1 MSLTASSAAPVTP
14 SPARVPLL
22 PFGSL
27 WKHRD
32 LIRQFAWR
40 YIEQRHRGSLLGM
53 VWMVLTPLLMLGLYT
68 FVFGF
73 VFGGSFGISPN
84 ETPIDYAMAI
94 FVGLVAFHFL
104 AEVLSTSSALIVA
117 NPNFVKKVVF
127 PLEILPAAAVV
138 ASAVTAG
145 VSLVL
150 ALIGVA
156 IFGPGVTLAWFQMLL
171 ILPALGLFALGCSW
185 FLAAFGVFVRDTT
198 AVMPFLVQIILYISG
213 IFYPLSKI
221 PGWAW
226 EYLRFNPLLHVVN
239 LLRQALLWHQPLN
252 PWHMTYIWAFGLLS
266 CVLGYALFVRAKPAF
281 ADVI

>member
-1 MSLTASSAAPVTP
+1 
-14 SPARVPLL
+14 
-22 PFGSL
+22 
-27 WKHRD
+27 
-32 LIRQFAWR
+32 
-40 YIEQRHRGSLLGM
+40 
-53 VWMVLTPLLMLGLYT
+53 
-68 FVFGF
+68 
-73 VFGGSFGISPN
+73 
-84 ETPIDYAMAI
+84 
-94 FVGLVAFHFL
+94 L

-198 AVMPFLVQIILYISG
+198 DRKS
-213 IFYPLSKI
+213 
-221 PGWAW
+221 
-226 EYLRFNPLLHVVN
+226 VV
-239 LLRQALLWHQPLN
+239 
-252 PWHMTYIWAFGLLS
+252 
-266 CVLGYALFVRAKPAF
+266 
-281 ADVI
+281 